1 MIKKYFVLVLFF
13 FLTIGHAQSPEKF
26 TYQSIIKTSTGY
38 LLKNQDVGLRISI
51 LRNSSNGIEVYSE
64 EHFPTSNSNGL
75 VTLIIG
81 EGLTGDNFSDINWGG
96 GEYFLKVEVD
106 PEGGVNY
113 TMNQTSQLLS
123 VPYALYAE
131 NAKLNLLGQDF
142 ITLQD
147 QTLTINKVDL
157 ADDVEG
163 ILPVANGGTGSSSSP
178 MVGVITAADEVAARS
193 VLGLGTAAHT
203 DSTDY
208 ATAAQGLLADSAQQP
223 PIEGAFVDGDKTK
236 LDGIE
241 ALADVTD
248 TANVS
253 AAGALMESEVTNL
266 AQVKAF
272 DSSAYATAAQ
282 GVKAD
287 SAQQPPIEG
296 AFVDG
301 DKTKLDGIEALAD
314 VTDTANVSAAGALM
328 ESEVTNLAQVK
339 AFDSSAY
346 ATAAQGVKADSA
358 QQPPIEGAF
367 VDGDKTK
374 LDGIEAL
381 ADVTNTANVSA
392 AGALMESEVTNLA
405 QVKAFDSSAYAT
417 ALQGTKAD
425 SAQQPPIE
433 GAFVDGDKT
442 KLDGI
447 EALAD
452 VTNTANVSAA
462 GALMESEVTNLA
474 QVKAFDSSE
483 YATALQGTKADSA
496 QQPPVEGAFVDG
508 DKTKLDGIEALADV
522 TNTANVSAAGAL
534 MESEVTNLAQV
545 KAFDSSAYATAAQGV
560 KADSA
565 QQPPIEGA
573 FVDGDK
579 TKLDGI
585 EALADV
591 TNTAN
596 VSAAGALMESEVTNL
611 AQVKAFDSSAYATA
625 LQGTKA
631 DGALQAANDLSDL
644 NDAATARTNLGVDIA
659 GTDNSTDISLD
670 ASSQDYI
677 VLDGQVL
684 TINKVDASTDI
695 IGLANV
701 AISGDYGDLTNV
713 PSTAGAAI
721 YNNAGSPA
729 LDVGITA
736 SEVNSLLGLGT
747 AATTASTDYALSSN
761 NSSDVTLSGLYD
773 YLTLVGQTITLDLIT
788 NDDLAGSIA
797 NDKLSNSTVS
807 YGGISLALGGTD
819 ATPAFDLTDA
829 TNYPT
834 TSLAGSI
841 TNTQLAGSIAND
853 KLSNSTVSYGGI
865 SLALGG
871 TDATPAFD
879 LTDAT
884 NYPTTSLA
892 GSITN
897 TQLAGSIANDKLSNS
912 TVSYGGISLA
922 LGGTDA
928 TPAFDLTDATNYP
941 TTSLAGSI
949 TNTQLAGSIA
959 NDKLSNST
967 VSYGGISLAL
977 GGTDATPAFD
987 LTDATNYPTTSLAGS
1002 ITNTQLAG
1010 SIANDKLSNSTV
1022 SYGGISLALGGTDA
1036 TPAFDLTDAT
1046 NYPTTSLA
1054 GSITNT
1060 QLAGSIA
1067 NDKLSN
1073 STVSYGGISLALGG
1087 TDATPAFDLTDA
1099 TNYPTTSLA
1108 GSITN
1113 TQLAGSIAN
1122 DKLSNSTV
1130 SYGGISLALGG
1141 TDATPAFD
1149 LTDATNYP
1157 TTSLAGSITNTQL
1170 AGSIANDKLSNSTVS
1185 YGGISLALGGTDAT
1199 PAFDLTDATNYPT
1212 TSLAGSI
1219 TNTQLAGS
1227 IANDKLSN
1235 STVSYGGIS
1244 LALGG
1249 TDATPAF
1256 DLTDATNY
1264 PTTSLAGSITNAQLA
1279 GSIDLTSKVA
1289 NTLPVTNGGT
1299 GGTTTLSART
1309 ALGIIAGILTLNGTT
1324 ASPSTINIGVDENY
1338 SVNVNWSLNNGNR
1351 NILTV
1356 LSNADGTITI
1366 NLNGPPNSGDK
1377 IYFIAID
1384 TN

>member
-163 ILPVANGGTGSSSSP
+163 ILPVANGGTGSDTAP
-178 MVGVITAADEVAARS
+178 MVGVITAADEAAARS
-193 VLGLGTAAHT
+193 VLGLGTAATT

-314 VTDTANVSAAGALM
+314 VTNTANVSAAGALM